1 MGKKFVTGLALGS
14 LAGLAAWSS
23 LDEEQQKHLK
33 AKVRASVYEGMDV
46 VTDYALNALD
56 IADAMVHDY
65 GVDTADKVSGWAQ
78 KVKDKKDHLTDHFVS
93 DDFDQQ
99 TADIRE
105 ALQNAHNDDSD
116 DIIIDR
122 THEDNHDDSDDQSA
136 SEK

>member
-23 LDEEQQKHLK
+23 LDEEQQKRLK

-56 IADAMVHDY
+56 IADTMVHDY
-65 GVDTADKVSGWAQ
+65 GEGTADKVSDWAQ

-93 DDFDQQ
+93 DDFDEQ

-122 THEDNHDDSDDQSA
+122 THEDDHDDTNDQS
-136 SEK
+136 SPKK